1 MLWLDSGWHSFR
13 VHMSRFVWLP
23 VHLPVEALLRSGDVQ
38 RMAQC
43 LLATSTFKE
52 VQPRVTRSGV
62 STTQQR
68 SLCRCVC
75 ASSFVHEHLSA
86 GEELCAS

>member
-1 MLWLDSGWHSFR
+1 MF
-13 VHMSRFVWLP
+13 MSV
-23 VHLPVEALLRSGDVQ
+23 
-38 RMAQC
+38 
-43 LLATSTFKE
+43 TSTFKE

-68 SLCRCVC
+68 SLCRRVC

-86 GEELCAS
+86 GDELCAIKVACWPMGSCGLLCRMLGVLTWRDSDTTFF